1 MKAAWYTRNGE
12 ARDVMMVGEQP
23 TPLPKTGEVRVKLA
37 MSGINPSDVKSRRS
51 RPVPGEL
58 CIPHSDGSGV
68 IDMVG
73 PGVAAERVGQRVWTW
88 NAQWQRP
95 FGTCAEYVALPEE
108 QAVVLPDS
116 TSFEAGACLGI
127 PALTAFR
134 AVQLLGDIAGK
145 TLLVIGAGSAVSQYV
160 VQLAVMGGASV
171 IGTVGSREKATLA
184 KKAGVSE
191 TIDYK
196 NESVL
201 DRVKELTDGRGV
213 DGLVDMDFSTTAPLL
228 GQGLI
233 ARHGVVVSYGSN
245 TMADIALPYRPL
257 LFASVSL
264 HLFLVYDLKPSDR
277 AVAIARLTELLQH
290 EQLMHTIGARFNL
303 DEIAAAHEAV
313 EGGKIMGN
321 VVVTL

>member
-1 MKAAWYTRNGE
+1 
-12 ARDVMMVGEQP
+12 MMVGEQP

-37 MSGINPSDVKSRRS
+37 MSGINPSDVKSRRG

-73 PGVAAERVGQRVWTW
+73 PGVAAERAGQRVWTW

-95 FGTCAEYVALPEE
+95 FGTCAEYVTLPEE

-160 VQLAVMGGASV
+160 VQLAVIGGARV
-171 IGTVGSREKATLA
+171 IGTVGSREKAALA

-213 DGLVDMDFSTTAPLL
+213 DGLIDMDFSTTAPLL

-264 HLFLVYDLKPSDR
+264 HLFLVYELKPSAR